1 MIEQRPTT
9 QTVNVDDEPI
19 IDVKAAGYFLG
30 YLMRSVRRRKSTVMM
45 TFMITAVLVGGLCV
59 VMPRVYKIS
68 TRILTHRSLMMMNIV
83 NPERTIP
90 KEVDNPTSGAKE
102 LIKSRENLENLM
114 NDIKLEEIWD
124 AKRPVLWKWKDKTL
138 GAMFGSPTEQDK
150 HEAFLKLLDDKIT
163 AEVVDGELVTMDVE
177 WPDPDIAM
185 SLAEGAVARFR
196 KMRHDMELSELLET
210 VNILERNVES
220 SRQGIEEAVARM
232 QKIFN
237 VKERDLQ
244 ARGISKGV
252 GKSQKHKVIAIRRPQ
267 GADVMDPA
275 ADELKKSLQE
285 KQAQLGS
292 VKRAYEANLKKAQE
306 HLSELRSTLGPEHPD
321 VQDAKRDLEKI
332 SQMPPELQ
340 ALQTEESSL
349 TNKVS
354 ALPAGP
360 TREQPPVKVESR
372 DSADDNGE
380 MVRVAVSDEL
390 YQELESDPE
399 IASIMDDLKK
409 REDTH
414 DNLLRRLAGA
424 RIESETADVAFEYR
438 YIMTA
443 PPVYPKRPVK
453 PNIPLMAIG
462 GLVVGLLLG
471 VVFAVASDVFSKRV
485 LEAWQL
491 QRFLN
496 LKVLG
501 EIKEP

>member
-9 QTVNVDDEPI
+9 QSVNVDDEPI

-30 YLMRSVRRRKSTVMM
+30 YLMRSIRRRKSTVMM

-59 VMPRVYKIS
+59 VLPRVYKIS

-90 KEVDNPTSGAKE
+90 KEVDNPTAGAKE

-114 NDIKLEEIWD
+114 NDIKLEEVWE
-124 AKRPVLWKWKDKTL
+124 AKRPMLWRWKDKAF
-138 GAMFGSPTEQDK
+138 GAVFGTPTEQDK

-220 SRQGIEEAVARM
+220 SRQGIEEAVTRM
-232 QKIFN
+232 QKTFN
-237 VKERDLQ
+237 AKERDLQ
-244 ARGISKGV
+244 ARGVSKGV
-252 GKSQKHKVIAIRRPQ
+252 SKSQKHKVIAIRRPQ
-267 GADVMDPA
+267 GADVIDPA
-275 ADELKKSLQE
+275 ADELKKNLQE

-292 VKRAYEANLKKAQE
+292 VKRAYESKLKEAQQ

-321 VQDAKRDLEKI
+321 VQDAKRELDKLA
-332 SQMPPELQ
+332 QMPPELQ
-340 ALQTEESSL
+340 ALSTEEATLS
-349 TNKVS
+349 TKVG

-360 TREQPPVKVESR
+360 SREEPKVKVESR
-372 DSADDNGE
+372 DQADDGE

-453 PNIPLMAIG
+453 PNIPLMAVG

-471 VVFAVASDVFSKRV
+471 VAFAVAADVFSKRV

-501 EIKEP
+501 EIKEQ